1 MWTFPGAYP
10 GAAGQNGY
18 PNPGQVSLPL
28 WPMSCGRPALHRL
41 VGLAREHAG
50 PLTPRVCRLCPGLP
64 ADATGECRD
73 AVCLRKR
80 MQSQVFACAL
90 SAMPRAQSACWASS
104 RRPQCVRLDSR
115 LSSVHARVAVSR
127 SFPRSDNWL
136 RPRSLPVSLP
146 VVSEMRSA
154 AAPRQ
159 HVLISIS
166 PWRRCWLRR
175 EITAS
180 RV

>member
-18 PNPGQVSLPL
+18 PNPGQVSPPF
-28 WPMSCGRPALHRL
+28 WPMSCGRPALCNRL
-41 VGLAREHAG
+41 ESLAREHAG
-50 PLTPRVCRLCPGLP
+50 LLTPRVCRLCPGLP

-73 AVCLRKR
+73 TVCLRKR

-90 SAMPRAQSACWASS
+90 SAIPPALSACWASS

-115 LSSVHARVAVSR
+115 LSSGHACVSVSR
-127 SFPRSDNWL
+127 SFLRSDNWL
-136 RPRSLPVSLP
+136 RPRSLPVSLS
-146 VVSEMRSA
+146 VVPEMRTA

-159 HVLISIS
+159 HILIS
-166 PWRRCWLRR
+166 PWRRCWQRR